1 MTKILRA
8 DLALRALLIALAA
21 VAPTA
26 FPAAQAGYSTLHD
39 LAFFAV
45 IPAAVLLVLAW
56 AFLRNSPV
64 NELAASICNGALAGA
79 LATIALEAVRYSGF
93 RMGFM
98 PGNLPELMGVLLFDR
113 FALGPTTA
121 STIGG
126 FIYHFWNGACFGIIF
141 ALGRFSLPNWWA
153 IPYGI
158 AVGVGFLMSPVVQ
171 GLGVG
176 LFGVNFGWHFAAT
189 VLAAHLAFGA
199 AMAVLL
205 GRSWAHGPSGGRSR
219 DAVHTREIWR
229 HRDTAC

>member
-1 MTKILRA
+1 MGDAHAPHLSWRPVMTKILRA

-39 LAFFAV
+39 LAFFAI
-45 IPAAVLLVLAW
+45 IPAATLLVLAW

-79 LATIALEAVRYSGF
+79 LATIALEAVRYSGL

-126 FIYHFWNGACFGIIF
+126 FIFY
-141 ALGRFSLPNWWA
+141 
-153 IPYGI
+153 
-158 AVGVGFLMSPVVQ
+158 FL
-171 GLGVG
+171 
-176 LFGVNFGWHFAAT
+176 
-189 VLAAHLAFGA
+189 
-199 AMAVLL
+199 
-205 GRSWAHGPSGGRSR
+205 
-219 DAVHTREIWR
+219 D
-229 HRDTAC
+229 

>member
-1 MTKILRA
+1 MKKILWT
-8 DLALRALLIALAA
+8 DLTLRGLLIAIAA
-21 VAPTA
+21 IAPTA
-26 FPAAQAGYSTLHD
+26 FPASQAGYSTLHD

-45 IPAAVLLVLAW
+45 IPAAVLLGLAW
-56 AFLRNSPV
+56 AFLRNSPFDD
-64 NELAASICNGALAGA
+64 LAALIRRGALAGA

-121 STIGG
+121 STLGG
-126 FIYHFWNGACFGIIF
+126 FIYHFWNGACFGTVF
-141 ALGRFSLPNWWA
+141 ALGRFRLANWWA
-153 IPYGI
+153 VPYGV
-158 AVGVGFLMSPVVQ
+158 AVGIGFLVSPVVQ

-199 AMAVLL
+199 VLASVLCKNRAVVL
-205 GRSWAHGPSGGRSR
+205 SR
-219 DAVHTREIWR
+219 CRA
-229 HRDTAC
+229 